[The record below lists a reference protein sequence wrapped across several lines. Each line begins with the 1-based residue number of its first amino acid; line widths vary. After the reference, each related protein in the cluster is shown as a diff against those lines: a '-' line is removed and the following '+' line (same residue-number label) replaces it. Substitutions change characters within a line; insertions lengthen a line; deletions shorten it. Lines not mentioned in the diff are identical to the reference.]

1 MDESKESTLKSF
13 QDKDYSVINF
23 AAVGDIITEWNLT
36 TGEFESSINKAVE
49 DPTFQ
54 VLKNI
59 ELSNGIDEKFDKGI
73 LSIVDALKST
83 VDGTNQYFN
92 DLMAKDEKLK
102 GLLPEKPG
110 GGQRNPKPNPE
121 QEVVPNPE
129 QEVVPDPVPEPE
141 IPLQAFDTT
150 KITSVDHQAI
160 FDTIFGMST
169 DSKVR
174 IDELLKTDEGKQQLL
189 EALLN
194 SNISDELKAEIQK
207 SDLNSIADY
216 VLSVLS
222 KDGKLYNLDEVS
234 NSIIKDFVEKMI
246 DDRVARNVSLTAIEI
261 RNDVIDTLKNVTE
274 FLNESINSVSKT
286 TGLSQLKPNLISV
299 YDGNWEKPNLK
310 KEDVTL
316 IRTMLDFLGVK
327 NEDSVENIISNDKYT
342 EQITNAVKSLSSGS
356 NFLNLLNK
364 CSDEHFNSN
373 SSDLFNSERITSYEE
388 TAELNLASMENL
400 SNTLN
405 NDEVFVPSEGFE

>member
-400 SNTLN
+400 SNTVN